1 MTAPA
6 ISPGLFFFTGH
17 TMQTQWDWTRVNND
31 TNGNGRFVCHFLPLV
46 QDVTRPMDLR
56 DLYKLACKRA
66 NKLGGRKYH
75 TKSFGGGV
83 VFQAYSS
90 TLPDLERRILELQTE
105 GGDA

>member
-1 MTAPA
+1 
-6 ISPGLFFFTGH
+6 
-17 TMQTQWDWTRVNND
+17 MQTQWEWTRVNND
-31 TNGNGRFVCHFLPLV
+31 VNGNGRFACHFLPLV
-46 QDVTRPMDLR
+46 R
-56 DLYKLACKRA
+56 DMAGKGWGTNSLYKLACKRA

-105 GGDA
+105 RGDA